1 MFDIYKAIQTRD
13 GRAVIIWGVQDGLIA
28 GAIPDGRG
36 SFTAHLWGEQSGLC
50 ADEIGSSDHP
60 DDLVNAPVVY
70 QDAYLEYW
78 GDIFIARGLQ
88 DLGILFET
96 FLGYPNEILR
106 ALDGRGD
113 FAPLLP
119 KQRQVFCTLLN
130 EDAIGYEAGMLPPD
144 ARLRDCGYTQPMKH
158 HSYASSNKR
167 CMRS

>member
-1 MFDIYKAIQTRD
+1 MFNVHKPTQTRD
-13 GRAVIIWGVQDGLIA
+13 GRAVIIWGVKDGLIA

-36 SFTAHLWGEQSGLC
+36 NYKAHLWGEQSGLC
-50 ADEIGSSDHP
+50 ADVFAHGNHP
-60 DDLVNAPVVY
+60 DDLVNAPEVY
-70 QDAYLEYW
+70 EDAYIKYW
-78 GDIFIARGLQ
+78 GDTYLQRGLQ

-119 KQRQVFCTLLN
+119 KQRQVFCALLN

-144 ARLRDCGYTQPMKH
+144 ARLSDRGYKEPMKH

-167 CMRS
+167 CMRA